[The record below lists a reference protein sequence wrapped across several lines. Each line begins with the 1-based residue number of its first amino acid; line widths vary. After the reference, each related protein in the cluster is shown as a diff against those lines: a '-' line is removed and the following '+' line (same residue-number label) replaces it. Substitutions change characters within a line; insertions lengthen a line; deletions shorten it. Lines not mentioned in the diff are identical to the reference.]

1 MRNSLFSMYRAV
13 DEAVKY
19 IILNIQGFRCGFIQR
34 VYGGILKNGTRSN
47 RRIMERYDDFS

>member
-19 IILNIQGFRCGFIQR
+19 IIIKKLRIW
-34 VYGGILKNGTRSN
+34 VLYHSKNAW
-47 RRIMERYDDFS
+47 RYFKEWD